1 MPLNGRA
8 LFVTGTGILFVWSG
22 IRGWSILG
30 TIGDAITGRR
40 PDQPVSYPLSI
51 APKGS
56 DAANAGANPSSA
68 SGIVAIA
75 EQYIGHAY
83 VFGGAPGK
91 DGSNPWDCSSFV
103 NYVVAV
109 KAGRAIPGNAPG
121 KYDGTSHGPPTGMWA
136 VWNGMD
142 TVSRQNVQPGDIL
155 VWGGHMGIATS
166 NSQYISA
173 HSPKEKTTITDIP
186 TSGLGPLIRIGRLR

>member
-8 LFVTGTGILFVWSG
+8 LFVAGTGVLFVWSG

-30 TIGDAITGRR
+30 TLGDAITGKR
-40 PDQPVSYPLSI
+40 PNQPVLYPLAI
-51 APKGS
+51 GPKDS
-56 DAANAGANPSSA
+56 ASAGASPTNA

-83 VFGGAPGK
+83 LFGGAPGK
-91 DGSNPWDCSSFV
+91 DGSQPWDCSSFV
-103 NYVVAV
+103 NFVVAV
-109 KAGRAIPGNAPG
+109 KAGKAIPGNAPG

-136 VWNGMD
+136 VWTGMD
-142 TVSRQNVQPGDIL
+142 TVSRANVQAGDIL

-166 NSQYISA
+166 NAEYISA
-173 HSPKEKTTITDIP
+173 HSPAEKTTITKIP